1 MVLYL
6 YLPNHPN
13 GPIELKG
20 IMNEVNRV
28 WVVGNGAML
37 NYKIFN
43 KLYWSDVPGIVY
55 IDVPE
60 DVQDEQITVIAVLLD
75 GPIKLYRGE
84 GQVISVN

>member
-1 MVLYL
+1 MSTPPS
-6 YLPNHPN
+6 LPKISLPLWPSTVET
-13 GPIELKG
+13 GKL
-20 IMNEVNRV
+20 V
-28 WVVGNGAML
+28 L

>member
-1 MVLYL
+1 
-6 YLPNHPN
+6 
-13 GPIELKG
+13 
-20 IMNEVNRV
+20 
-28 WVVGNGAML
+28 ML